1 MESYAFNQASKTTA
15 QARSKPVNVKQQ
27 QIDRFEALM
36 ATLASEIDA
45 HNDLV
50 RRFNDQI
57 FDLHQEVERTL
68 ESANE
73 IICQLQDVGEQ
84 VCTDLRTQAEAEG
97 LDPDHGQAE
106 EMLESWAV
114 VASLPELEPPE
125 CVELDEIVLGSRRY
139 PLPTPMT
146 GPVSEA
152 EALLQQRIE
161 ALQLELNELKKRRQ
175 VQAQNRRPT
184 TG

>member
-1 MESYAFNQASKTTA
+1 M
-15 QARSKPVNVKQQ
+15 NVKQQ
-27 QIDRFEALM
+27 HIDRFEALM
-36 ATLASEIDA
+36 ATLASEVEA

-50 RRFNDQI
+50 RQFNDQV
-57 FDLHQEVERTL
+57 FELHQEVERTL

-73 IICQLQDVGEQ
+73 VICQLQDVGEQ

-139 PLPTPMT
+139 PMPAPLT

-152 EALLQQRIE
+152 ETLLRERIE
-161 ALQLELNELKKRRQ
+161 ALQLELTELKRRRQ
-175 VQAQNRRPT
+175 VQAQKRRQT
-184 TG
+184 AG